1 MHKISPPPGFHPQT
15 IQPLTS
21 CHSDYANPAP
31 TWYLTQGIHLLLSV
45 DSSITTRCFT
55 QHNYGELWQ
64 HLLHGSSCHC
74 IWTIAYFEH
83 EILKNVNCVM
93 KVLFMLTV
101 HQPQQ
106 LTYLRNTFPMLKSS
120 FQWDAAQQSS
130 SSICL
135 CTSYMGGRFP
145 KIIFS
150 SVLFSN
156 WPSETLKS
164 SNGVL
169 NICPPKYNLSTF
181 TITAHESP
189 SDVILTHYISTNKL
203 STVIL
208 CCLTGAQIT
217 LKIKAPRSFE
227 ILIQHYSVT
236 SYNTTIW
243 TITTVLT

>member
-1 MHKISPPPGFHPQT
+1 
-15 IQPLTS
+15 
-21 CHSDYANPAP
+21 
-31 TWYLTQGIHLLLSV
+31 
-45 DSSITTRCFT
+45 
-55 QHNYGELWQ
+55 
-64 HLLHGSSCHC
+64 
-74 IWTIAYFEH
+74 
-83 EILKNVNCVM
+83 M

-120 FQWDAAQQSS
+120 FQWDAVQQSS

-169 NICPPKYNLSTF
+169 NIWQPKYNLSTS
-181 TITAHESP
+181 TITAHENP
-189 SDVILTHYISTNKL
+189 SEVILHHYVSTKQAKHSDTVLSYRCTVNTEDKGTKFLWNTDTH
-203 STVIL
+203 
-208 CCLTGAQIT
+208 
-217 LKIKAPRSFE
+217 P
-227 ILIQHYSVT
+227 QHYSAT
-236 SYNTTIW
+236 SY
-243 TITTVLT
+243 TTVTTMWT

>member
-1 MHKISPPPGFHPQT
+1 
-15 IQPLTS
+15 
-21 CHSDYANPAP
+21 
-31 TWYLTQGIHLLLSV
+31 
-45 DSSITTRCFT
+45 
-55 QHNYGELWQ
+55 
-64 HLLHGSSCHC
+64 
-74 IWTIAYFEH
+74 
-83 EILKNVNCVM
+83 M

-135 CTSYMGGRFP
+135 CTSYIGGRFP

-169 NICPPKYNLSTF
+169 NICPPKYNLSTS

-189 SDVILTHYISTNKL
+189 SDVILYHYISTKQAQHSDTVL
-203 STVIL
+203 SYRCTVNTEDERTKFL
-208 CCLTGAQIT
+208 WNTDTHPQ
-217 LKIKAPRSFE
+217 
-227 ILIQHYSVT
+227 YYNVT
-236 SYNTTIW
+236 SYNTTTW
-243 TITTVLT
+243 TITKVWT

>member
-1 MHKISPPPGFHPQT
+1 
-15 IQPLTS
+15 
-21 CHSDYANPAP
+21 
-31 TWYLTQGIHLLLSV
+31 
-45 DSSITTRCFT
+45 
-55 QHNYGELWQ
+55 
-64 HLLHGSSCHC
+64 
-74 IWTIAYFEH
+74 
-83 EILKNVNCVM
+83 M

-120 FQWDAAQQSS
+120 FQRDAAQQSS

-169 NICPPKYNLSTF
+169 NICPPKYNLSISI
-181 TITAHESP
+181 ITAHESP
-189 SDVILTHYISTNKL
+189 SNVSSKQAQHSDTVLSYRCTVNTEDKGTKFLWNTDTH
-203 STVIL
+203 
-208 CCLTGAQIT
+208 
-217 LKIKAPRSFE
+217 P
-227 ILIQHYSVT
+227 QHYSVT
-236 SYNTTIW
+236 SYNTNMNNHYSANLKTSNTFILPKSAH
-243 TITTVLT
+243 IS